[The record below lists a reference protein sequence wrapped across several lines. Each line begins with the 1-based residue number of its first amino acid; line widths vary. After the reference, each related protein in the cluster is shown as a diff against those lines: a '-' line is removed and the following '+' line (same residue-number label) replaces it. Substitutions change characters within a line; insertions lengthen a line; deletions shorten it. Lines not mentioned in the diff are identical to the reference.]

1 MKRIPI
7 QARNNWEQKISE
19 QGFLFYASDSYYS
32 EKYAYE
38 FTRNEIEQ
46 IETATAEIFDMC
58 MEVVEHVINK
68 QLWDEFFIPKEFAK
82 LIEWSWKEDQPSI
95 YGRFDL
101 AMNNGEI
108 KLLEFNADTPTSLL
122 ECSVIQWFWLQEYN
136 NRYDQFNSVH
146 EKLLDHLKL
155 CKKDLLPG
163 PLYFSCLKD
172 NLEDYMNVKYLQDVA
187 EQAGLETEFIYIEDI
202 SMNMAGDFITPANM
216 NVRNIF
222 KLYPY
227 EWMFNE
233 EFGKHLDPTKEN
245 CYWIEP
251 AYKAILSNKM
261 LLKYIYELFPDSPY
275 ILPCTFSTSNLSLE
289 GKFVKKPVF
298 SREGANISIVAE
310 GKLLEQTG
318 GDYGEEGFLYQ
329 EYFELPVFGGAHPII
344 GSWVIGGKSAG
355 IGIRES
361 DGLIT
366 NNTSRFC
373 PHYFV

>member
-1 MKRIPI
+1 MS
-7 QARNNWEQKISE
+7 ISLYTGALPRV
-19 QGFLFYASDSYYS
+19 QLSINFFLKSSASSP
-32 EKYAYE
+32 
-38 FTRNEIEQ
+38 
-46 IETATAEIFDMC
+46 C
-58 MEVVEHVINK
+58 M
-68 QLWDEFFIPKEFAK
+68 
-82 LIEWSWKEDQPSI
+82 
-95 YGRFDL
+95 
-101 AMNNGEI
+101 
-108 KLLEFNADTPTSLL
+108 
-122 ECSVIQWFWLQEYN
+122 
-136 NRYDQFNSVH
+136 
-146 EKLLDHLKL
+146 
-155 CKKDLLPG
+155 
-163 PLYFSCLKD
+163 
-172 NLEDYMNVKYLQDVA
+172 
-187 EQAGLETEFIYIEDI
+187 DI